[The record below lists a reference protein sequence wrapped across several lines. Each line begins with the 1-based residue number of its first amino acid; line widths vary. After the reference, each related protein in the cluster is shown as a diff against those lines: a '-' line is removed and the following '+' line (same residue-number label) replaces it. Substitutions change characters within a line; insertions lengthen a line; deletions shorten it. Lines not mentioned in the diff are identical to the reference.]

1 MRAFFVLLALLL
13 ASFFCFSSVNQTY
26 ATDIIKVKVTEKIPW
41 ANCTWSGSDYTCDV
55 EKWFWT
61 VKWVMWAMI
70 KYFTFI
76 AWLLGILFI
85 VVYGIM
91 MSMWGLEESL
101 KSDAKKKIVMTIIG
115 LIVLLLS
122 WVILNSVA
130 PWVYTGT

>member
-1 MRAFFVLLALLL
+1 MRGFFVLLALFL

-26 ATDIIKVKVTEKIPW
+26 ATDYIEVKVTEKIPW
-41 ANCTWSGSDYTCDV
+41 ANCDWDPWNYTCNV

-61 VKWVMWAMI
+61 VKWIMWSMI

-91 MSMWGLEESL
+91 ISMWGMNDSL
-101 KSDAKKKIVMTIIG
+101 KSQAKDKIVMTIVG

-122 WVILNSVA
+122 WVILNAVA
-130 PWVYTGT
+130 PWIYTWT